1 MSADAKISA
10 FEANVLG
17 PALDEILAARRLA
30 ESYEVSVRGKAKTGS
45 DVWSA
50 WSKQQGGADPD
61 ALWDMVDGAV
71 RMRRRNG
78 PSLILVK
85 RERRPEWPSHAGVFL
100 MIPYYQVMG
109 SAVYAAPGVGYWMKF
124 NQNVHVFTH
133 RYDNA
138 IANHPIENV
147 NASHVLNH
155 VLNSV
160 GFYEMHAFADRPFP
174 GYRTR

>member
-1 MSADAKISA
+1 MSEKIVS
-10 FEANVLG
+10 FERDVLG
-17 PALDEILAARRLA
+17 PALDEILAAKSLA
-30 ESYEVSVRGKAKTGS
+30 ANYEVRVRAAASQGG

-50 WSKQQGGADPD
+50 WSKQEGGADPD
-61 ALWDMVDGAV
+61 ALWTMVDGAL
-71 RMRRRNG
+71 RMNRSNG
-78 PSLILVK
+78 PSLILTK
-85 RERRPEWPSHAGVFL
+85 RDRDPGLPSIAGVFL
-100 MIPYYQVMG
+100 MIPYYRVVG

-138 IANHPIENV
+138 IANHAIESV
-147 NASHVLNH
+147 TKSHVLNH

-160 GFYEMHAFADRPFP
+160 SFYEMYAFSDRPFP